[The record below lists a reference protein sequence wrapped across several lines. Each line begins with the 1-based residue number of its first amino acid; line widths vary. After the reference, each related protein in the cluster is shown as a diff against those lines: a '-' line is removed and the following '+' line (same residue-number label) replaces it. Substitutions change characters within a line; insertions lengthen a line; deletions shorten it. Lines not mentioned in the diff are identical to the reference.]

1 MPSGDWCFWRRWR
14 RANPR
19 WSSRSR
25 PTPGLELNQA
35 RSALTTL
42 EAHLEQL
49 SPLKILD
56 RGYAIVEHDGKLVKS
71 PEDAPAGS
79 DVRVRFARGEIAAKV
94 TGGAGVPA

>member
-1 MPSGDWCFWRRWR
+1 
-14 RANPR
+14 
-19 WSSRSR
+19 
-25 PTPGLELNQA
+25 LNHS

-49 SPLKILD
+49 SPLKILE

-79 DVRVRFARGEIAAKV
+79 DVRVRLAKGELRGRV
-94 TGGAGVPA
+94 LP